1 MDAQRTLRRHISC
14 VGIGLHSGNKVN
26 LTLKPAPA
34 DFGIRFR
41 RTDLGN
47 LEVPATVRHLA
58 GIQLATG
65 LAHNEVSVETVEHL
79 LAALVSLGID
89 NVIVELNSPEVPIM
103 DGSAAPFIY
112 LIQEAGVKALQAPRK
127 YLKIVRPIMIS
138 RGDKRIALYPSEHF
152 KVTYSISYDHPLLR
166 HQSRTLRITE
176 ESFIEELAPARTF
189 TFLKDVEMLRQN
201 GLALGGSLENAIVL
215 GETGVLNNALRFED
229 EFVRHKIL
237 DAVGDLALVG
247 YPVIGHL
254 FAHRAGHALHTE
266 FAAKILEETHA
277 WRFVESPDTVAVPAA
292 FGAKA
297 HVPRLARLTTVTE
310 VRTPPSDREATRKDG
325 PRGGVAQVFRPAHMP
340 VTMKPFWPTRPSGS
354 SRSCSRSRI
363 ACATSSGAAS
373 SRAAARRSSR
383 TRTSFER
390 WIACCGARPSGPAS
404 TRCCRSS
411 SAPTPTGGSRPICGS
426 PAIGG

>member
-47 LEVPATVRHLA
+47 LEVPATVHNLA

-79 LAALVSLGID
+79 LAALVSLGVD
-89 NVIVELNSPEVPIM
+89 NVIIELNSPEVPIM

-112 LIQEAGVKALQAPRK
+112 LIQEAGIKKLQAHRK

-152 KVTYSISYDHPLLR
+152 KVTYSISYDHPMLR

-201 GLALGGSLENAIVL
+201 GLALGGSLDNAIVL

-266 FAAKILEETHA
+266 FAAKILEETQS
-277 WRFVESPDTVAVPAA
+277 WRFVETADAASAPAA
-292 FGAKA
+292 VGVKQ
-297 HVPRLARLTTVTE
+297 HVPRLAN
-310 VRTPPSDREATRKDG
+310 
-325 PRGGVAQVFRPAHMP
+325 
-340 VTMKPFWPTRPSGS
+340 
-354 SRSCSRSRI
+354 
-363 ACATSSGAAS
+363 
-373 SRAAARRSSR
+373 
-383 TRTSFER
+383 
-390 WIACCGARPSGPAS
+390 
-404 TRCCRSS
+404 
-411 SAPTPTGGSRPICGS
+411 
-426 PAIGG
+426 